1 MAIMQSVLQ
10 KFASRVKNS
19 AQAQKPLDQTPN
31 PRHRPLVPE
40 PQYLELEQLCSQRQ
54 LLKVAV
60 TGYSG
65 SYQSMILAI
74 DQGRGL
80 IWLDDL
86 FPSQRYLLAGDEL
99 EISHHRN
106 GELISFIAPILAL
119 GPRFGT
125 NGIALPLPTE
135 TPHYRPRRQWP
146 RLELDSRLALSAT
159 LAIAGRDP
167 IQARV
172 LNISAGGLRLALA
185 GNWLDHFRHG
195 ELLPLCELTPLAGIK
210 IRCRA
215 RVCAFNISH
224 NPRRQTEVSLA
235 FRNLDPVVHQNLQDY
250 IAARTTL
257 KLAARA
263 A

>member
-10 KFASRVKNS
+10 KFASRAKNS
-19 AQAQKPLDQTPN
+19 AQAQKRVNQAGN
-31 PRHRPLVPE
+31 PRAQPIELA

-60 TGYSG
+60 TGYTG

-74 DQGRGL
+74 DQERSL

-86 FPSQRYLLAGDEL
+86 FPSQRHLSAGDDL

-106 GELISFIAPILAL
+106 GELISFKAPILAL
-119 GPRFGT
+119 GQRFGAT
-125 NGIALPLPTE
+125 GIALALPVE
-135 TPHYRPRRQWP
+135 APRYRPRRQWP
-146 RLELDSRLALSAT
+146 RLELSTRQALSAT
-159 LAIAGRDP
+159 LAIAGKGP
-167 IQARV
+167 VQARV

-185 GNWLDHFRHG
+185 GNWLSHFRHG
-195 ELLPLCELTPLAGIK
+195 ELLPLCELTLLAGIK

-215 RVCAFNISH
+215 RVCAFNISQ

-235 FRNLDPVVHQNLQDY
+235 FKNLDPVVQQNLRHY
-250 IAARTTL
+250 IAARTAL
-257 KLAARA
+257 KLAAQA